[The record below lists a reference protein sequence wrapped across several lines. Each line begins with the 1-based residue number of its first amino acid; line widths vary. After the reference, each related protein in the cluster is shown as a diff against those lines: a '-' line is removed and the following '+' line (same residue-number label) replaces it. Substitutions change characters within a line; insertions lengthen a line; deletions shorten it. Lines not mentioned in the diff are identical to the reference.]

1 MWVFLCFG
9 LPLGQTQIP
18 ITGLG
23 SVQTGNGQPATLRG
37 QLLLK
42 EALSMLHDCLS
53 NNRLLLI
60 RNNYPEDENH
70 CQGNRWRDTPQP
82 ASHPY
87 VLHPIGA
94 QGLDN
99 EAEIPHFFI
108 KIMCWKD
115 QTLFFELLF
124 LSKFHFYGSF
134 IILFKIIYFPDSQ
147 KWKKTEVK
155 SHYESRNLK
164 SGGILKLSHDY
175 GCRKMRGLV

>member
-23 SVQTGNGQPATLRG
+23 SVQTGNGQPATLQG

-99 EAEIPHFFI
+99 EAEIPHF
-108 KIMCWKD
+108 
-115 QTLFFELLF
+115 LLRLCVGRTKLYSLNFSSF
-124 LSKFHFYGSF
+124 LSSIFMEVLLYFFKSF
-134 IILFKIIYFPDSQ
+134 IFLIVKNERKQ
-147 KWKKTEVK
+147 VK